1 MNNETAA
8 KLAFIG
14 KALSRFAHDADNKT
28 TPKQEE
34 AIDAMITLIGAA
46 FDSIRRVESGEIT
59 NEGKG
64 TSSSE
69 DPPIAKI
76 AAALRAEKER
86 AAVSVSDH
94 VGDVIHDAAGDVE
107 DLASGAKDEPPIEP
121 KEDRPETSSPA
132 LADQSARAMLTHE
145 QMELNAQ
152 IMAIAELYN
161 SDNSS

>member
-14 KALSRFAHDADNKT
+14 KALDRFAHDADNKT

-34 AIDAMITLIGAA
+34 AIDTMITLIRAA

-69 DPPIAKI
+69 DLPIAKI

-86 AAVSVSDH
+86 TAVS
-94 VGDVIHDAAGDVE
+94 DVE

-121 KEDRPETSSPA
+121 KADRPETSSPA
-132 LADQSARAMLTHE
+132 LADQSARAMFTHE
-145 QMELNAQ
+145 QMELYAQ

-161 SDNSS
+161 PDNSS

>member
-46 FDSIRRVESGEIT
+46 FDSIRRVESWEIT

-94 VGDVIHDAAGDVE
+94 VGDVIHDA
-107 DLASGAKDEPPIEP
+107 LA
-121 KEDRPETSSPA
+121 T
-132 LADQSARAMLTHE
+132 
-145 QMELNAQ
+145 
-152 IMAIAELYN
+152 
-161 SDNSS
+161 

>member
-94 VGDVIHDAAGDVE
+94 VGDVIH
-107 DLASGAKDEPPIEP
+107 
-121 KEDRPETSSPA
+121 EDRPETSSPA

-145 QMELNAQ
+145 QMELYAQ
-152 IMAIAELYN
+152 ITAIAELYN